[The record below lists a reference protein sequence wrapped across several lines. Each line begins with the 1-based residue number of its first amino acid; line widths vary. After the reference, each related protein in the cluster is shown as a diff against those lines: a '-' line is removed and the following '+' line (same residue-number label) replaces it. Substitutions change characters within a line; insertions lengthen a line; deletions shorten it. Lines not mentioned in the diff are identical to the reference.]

1 MIGNMEIIK
10 QKNGEELLI
19 QLVGELNSVTASSLE
34 ESLKGEYNGL
44 KSLVFDFAKL
54 DYLSSAGLRVLLVA
68 HKMMK
73 NGQMVIKNVN
83 TQIMEIFTITGF
95 SNVLTI
101 EN

>member
-83 TQIMEIFTITGF
+83 AQIMEIFTITGF